1 MLIPMPPE
9 GRRRDPILSM
19 LASMDSRSPDPKEE
33 RVGIYHIDHFGSS
46 DFLRSFEHY
55 PDFDPIAVTDN
66 MPAQVKEDAYE
77 GMVSRDGYGVCDS
90 VEQLL
95 AHFPELEAPGSEFV
109 VTLTELHKADQPSS
123 GGWRWHKWG
132 PYIGTHEIQC
142 EYLYNEVGIESV
154 LIYHIY
160 ERIDYDAMTTEQLKE
175 LYKKKYYRDFGPDA
189 HEWIGEDDA
198 QVRVA
203 LLRAFRRG
211 A

>member
-33 RVGIYHIDHFGSS
+33 RVGIYHIGHFGSS

-77 GMVSRDGYGVCDS
+77 GMVSRNGYGVCDS

-95 AHFPELEAPGSEFV
+95 AHFPLDDDEAADNAMSDDDWITQFDPVMNADGSLFEISQSAENFQELVEAQRIWTMLDCDGSLYLSPGVHWDNRMSYH
-109 VTLTELHKADQPSS
+109 VTNKPWT
-123 GGWRWHKWG
+123 
-132 PYIGTHEIQC
+132 
-142 EYLYNEVGIESV
+142 NESV
-154 LIYHIY
+154 
-160 ERIDYDAMTTEQLKE
+160 DVAWDV
-175 LYKKKYYRDFGPDA
+175 RDED
-189 HEWIGEDDA
+189 EDDNEEN
-198 QVRVA
+198 
-203 LLRAFRRG
+203 
-211 A
+211 